1 MPSVACVNLCPDTL
15 AVRSGWVKSRDAAGG
30 GDEESHRDVS
40 HARDKKPTREATIA
54 FNRDAETAPI
64 RPLK

>member
-1 MPSVACVNLCPDTL
+1 
-15 AVRSGWVKSRDAAGG
+15 VRSGWVKSRDAAGG

-54 FNRDAETAPI
+54 FNRDAETARI